1 MPDIKRSDCTLKK
14 ALNWKMKKS
23 RSTIK
28 YTDLVIIVYFAI
40 TNVFFFLF
48 SLKRAINKLPKKK
61 NNKNLLNYI
70 IVYI

>member
-40 TNVFFFLF
+40 MFFFSF
-48 SLKRAINKLPKKK
+48 FVKKSDK
-61 NNKNLLNYI
+61 
-70 IVYI
+70 

>member
-40 TNVFFFLF
+40 TNAFFFSF
-48 SLKRAINKLPKKK
+48 FVKKSDK
-61 NNKNLLNYI
+61 
-70 IVYI
+70 